1 MKRAQLLSHLK
12 KYGCIIIRNG
22 SNHDI
27 YQNPANGK
35 ISAIGRHAE
44 LDNLYCRIICK
55 QLQIP
60 VI

>member
-1 MKRAQLLSHLK
+1 MKRTQLLSHLK
-12 KYGCIIIRNG
+12 KHGCIILRNG

-27 YQNPANGK
+27 YLNPLNGK

-44 LDNLYCRIICK
+44 LDNLYCKLICK